1 MIKRTFDILFSL
13 AALVLLLPL
22 IVILAALIRLDS
34 AGPVIFRQPRVGKG
48 GKVFKIYK
56 FRTMV
61 EEASKL
67 GPAITAKEDP
77 RITQIGRILR
87 HLKLDEIPQFWNVL
101 KGDMSLVGPRP
112 EVPHLAAHFLQ
123 EAQKIFSV
131 APGIFG
137 TSQLSNID
145 EANMMAEETDT
156 EKFYTER
163 ILPEKIKND
172 LAYIHNRNPFKDL
185 QILLGSSTALL
196 LNSLKL
202 RYVLESPRRLSFL
215 FADLCFAV
223 LSVWVGF
230 LLRFEGVIP
239 GEDQI
244 VFFSMIP
251 FIIFL
256 RVPCFIS
263 FGLYQ
268 TLWQYLGV
276 QELVAII
283 KTVTAGSLLLPFM
296 LFLLQVEQPPRSVL
310 VIDWFLL
317 IMMLG
322 GFRIFFKLTADRLRH
337 TKLDK
342 KRNVLIVGAED
353 AGEMLVREYIKR
365 PSLGCWPVGFVDD
378 HPEKTGM
385 RIHGIKVIGK
395 IFQILQIAKLKKVDE
410 VVIALSEAPPE
421 KIRTIMKHCRE
432 LKIPCRIIPQTSALL
447 APAVLPLKL
456 RAVDISDLLGRE
468 LVQVDQAAIY
478 ELVHDKKILISGA
491 GGSIGSEL
499 ARIIYQNGPRE
510 LVLVDNSE
518 NNLYDIQMDLKN
530 RDSETPVTCYLRDIT
545 DPGDTKKIFE
555 KHQPQIV
562 YHAGAFKHVP
572 LVEIHYAKGILN
584 NVQGTRVMA
593 DLAKKY
599 GAEAFV
605 LISTDKAINPTS
617 LMGAT
622 KRMAELYVQ
631 SLGGGKTKFLSVR
644 FGNVFNSKG
653 SVVPLFKKQ
662 IEEGGPVTVTD
673 SRMKRYFMDVSESVF
688 LILQSTILGS
698 DSEIFVLDMGHAISI
713 VDLAKNLIQ
722 MSGAPDNSIEIRF
735 TGLRPGEKIE
745 EELELSSEQAI
756 PTAHKKI
763 KIWRSL
769 IKPPQDL
776 PEHIDDLLKMAKNGA
791 PRDKILQQIQLIVP
805 EYRPFSFE

>member
-1 MIKRTFDILFSL
+1 MIKRLFDIMASL
-13 AALVLLLPL
+13 LALVVLSPL
-22 IVILAALIRLDS
+22 ILIVAALIRLDS
-34 AGPVIFRQPRVGKG
+34 SGPVIFRQRRVGKG
-48 GKVFKIYK
+48 GKPFNIYK
-56 FRTMV
+56 FRTMI
-61 EEASKL
+61 EDASKL
-67 GPAITAKEDP
+67 GPSITAKEDP

-112 EVPHLAAHFLQ
+112 EVPHLTAYFPQ

-131 APGIFG
+131 KPGIFG

-145 EANMMAEETDT
+145 EANMMAEEPDT
-156 EKFYTER
+156 EKFYIEK

-185 QILLGSSTALL
+185 KILLGSSTALL
-196 LNSLKL
+196 VNSLKL
-202 RYVLESPRRLSFL
+202 RYVLESPRRILFL
-215 FADLCFAV
+215 FVDLCFAV
-223 LSVWVGF
+223 LSVWAGF
-230 LLRFEGVIP
+230 LLRFEGAIP
-239 GEDQI
+239 VEEQI
-244 VFFSMIP
+244 IFYSMIP
-251 FIIFL
+251 FITLL
-256 RVPCFIS
+256 RAPCFIT

-283 KTVTAGSLLLPFM
+283 KAATAGSLLLPFV
-296 LFLLQVEQPPRSVL
+296 LFLLQAEQPPRSVL

-365 PSLGCWPVGFVDD
+365 PNLGYWPVGFVDD
-378 HPEKTGM
+378 HPEKIGL

-395 IFQILQIAKLKKVDE
+395 IFQISQISKLKKVDE
-410 VVIALSEAPPE
+410 VVIALSEASPE
-421 KIRTIMKHCRE
+421 KIKIITKQCRD

-447 APAVLPLKL
+447 APGVLPLKL

-468 LVQVDQAAIY
+468 LVHADQTAIHA
-478 ELVHDKKILISGA
+478 LVHDKKILISGA

-499 ARIIYQNGPRE
+499 ARVIYQNGPRE
-510 LVLVDNSE
+510 LVLIDNSE
-518 NNLYDIQMDLKN
+518 NNLYDVQMDLKN
-530 RDSETPVTCYLRDIT
+530 RDSETQVSCYLRDVT
-545 DPGDTKKIFE
+545 EQNDMEKIFQ

-562 YHAGAFKHVP
+562 YHAAAFKHVP
-572 LVEIHYAKGILN
+572 LVEIHYAKGIIN
-584 NVQGTRVMA
+584 NIQGTRIMA
-593 DLAKKY
+593 DFAKAY
-599 GAEAFV
+599 GAESFV

-622 KRMAELYVQ
+622 KRAAELYVQ

-673 SRMKRYFMDVSESVF
+673 PRMKRYFMDVSESVF

-698 DSEIFVLDMGHAISI
+698 DAEIFVLDMGHAISI

-722 MSGAPDNSIEIRF
+722 MSGAPDKSIEIRF

-756 PTAHKKI
+756 PTTYKKI
-763 KIWRSL
+763 KIWRSIL
-769 IKPPQDL
+769 KSPKNL
-776 PEHIDDLLKMAKNGA
+776 SEHINDLIEMAKKGA
-791 PRDKILQQIQLIVP
+791 SRDKILQQIQLLVP
-805 EYRPFSFE
+805 EYRPYSFE